1 MNVDLQLVLSMCFP
15 QKNPISEFGRKGRDL
30 MPWFSSKLQ
39 GDLASKL
46 RSCAFQTM
54 CCPKCCRGRCCACL
68 GGCCLGV
75 VFSIMVVSSV
85 IMATSY
91 PLLKWLSAHQET
103 IQEVGTCLNATA
115 LKANQTLTDKLSAE
129 CWDLLCDKCDGDEFL
144 RFQWSFLFRGKN
156 LTYWKKITFASR
168 WERSGFRV
176 VAVFTNPS
184 MAVQRLEVSWWRRR

>member
-144 RFQWSFLFRGKN
+144 RFQ
-156 LTYWKKITFASR
+156 
-168 WERSGFRV
+168 
-176 VAVFTNPS
+176 
-184 MAVQRLEVSWWRRR
+184 